1 MLWPKKYN
9 SVQAVLVIA
18 VVMILSACQTHP
30 TPPPSGPVVPQETSS
45 HSPEPPKT
53 PVEKITPKIGLVLSP
68 GGARTYAELGV
79 LKELIKA
86 RVPISAI
93 VGVEWG
99 SLVGALYAQNG
110 QIHEAEWK
118 LYKLETKE
126 LTSHSLFG
134 EARPQSIKNLEGFFA
149 ENLRGR
155 SLPQAMV
162 RFACPSLSLWSG
174 TFQWQERGEF
184 ADAMKKCLPSAPL
197 LKPNGPWAASLISG
211 RDAAQWLRRQGFN
224 TVIAINVLR
233 SPDEFDQERMLDD
246 LTLATLIH
254 EMRRSFSQN
263 RESFDDV
270 IDIDTKGFRMTDF
283 EKRRELVNIGE
294 RLGRPQAEAIA
305 SKYAF

>member
-1 MLWPKKYN
+1 MG
-9 SVQAVLVIA
+9 
-18 VVMILSACQTHP
+18 CQTHP
-30 TPPPSGPVVPQETSS
+30 KPSSPSVAVSSDTVARPPEAAPAPS
-45 HSPEPPKT
+45 
-53 PVEKITPKIGLVLSP
+53 EKVIPKIGLVLSP
-68 GGARTYAELGV
+68 GGARTFAELGV

-134 EARPQSIKNLEGFFA
+134 ESRPQSIKNLEGFFA
-149 ENLRGR
+149 ENLKGR

-184 ADAMKKCLPSAPL
+184 SDAMKKCLPSSPL
-197 LKPNGPWAASLISG
+197 LKPSGPWAASLVSG
-211 RDAAQWLRRQGFN
+211 RDAALWLRRQGFN
-224 TVIAINVLR
+224 TVIAVNVLR

-254 EMRRSFSQN
+254 EVRRSFQN

-270 IDIDTKGFRMTDF
+270 IDIDTKGFRVTDF
-283 EKRRELVNIGE
+283 EKRRELVSIGE

-305 SKYAF
+305 SKYGF